1 MYPSN
6 GLVQVTVRGG
16 VETVVVSDEGGAVGG
31 ALSAGILLKASN
43 AAVARLIKD
52 RGLSITDGVI
62 FTPRIPIEAVSV
74 GIIRVANASQEIARW
89 LYDHV
94 KIKRARDF
102 KVMFAEFLNR
112 AFDDRVRA
120 INDPVWSNALSM
132 TTKTTGRQPILICF
146 KLAQG

>member
-16 VETVVVSDEGGAVGG
+16 VETVVVSDEGGAVGE

-43 AAVARLIKD
+43 AALARLIKD

-74 GIIRVANASQEIARW
+74 GIIRVANASQESAPRHDAGRSRGGIS
-89 LYDHV
+89 
-94 KIKRARDF
+94 
-102 KVMFAEFLNR
+102 
-112 AFDDRVRA
+112 A
-120 INDPVWSNALSM
+120 ISEEMKELLCIFGL
-132 TTKTTGRQPILICF
+132 T
-146 KLAQG
+146 